1 MPSLKGLTIGLPKI
15 LMSMTYLQSAS
26 DKADE
31 RLLRSLLNEDATSE
45 QAKRIFTRVFSDLIK
60 WSTEDI
66 EEHLSYAFN
75 FRPIEIEHLFNKFT
89 RELPTQAN
97 LDLTYRAFPS
107 FDQDFKRAQEYG
119 DNCDD
124 AKHLLNQVKQAL
136 SKTTLFPGD
145 FWSLEDWDRF
155 IKERQK
161 WNELISG
168 LSTYIDEHRRSALH
182 LAQSNN

>member
-66 EEHLSYAFN
+66 EEH
-75 FRPIEIEHLFNKFT
+75 
-89 RELPTQAN
+89 
-97 LDLTYRAFPS
+97 
-107 FDQDFKRAQEYG
+107 
-119 DNCDD
+119 
-124 AKHLLNQVKQAL
+124 
-136 SKTTLFPGD
+136 
-145 FWSLEDWDRF
+145 
-155 IKERQK
+155 
-161 WNELISG
+161 
-168 LSTYIDEHRRSALH
+168 
-182 LAQSNN
+182 